1 MNGTLPNTMTGSL
14 DEEALGVHV
23 SAEERLQRGVFFTPR
38 PLVERVIEAIAPYVP
53 VGSRLRIIDPACGA
67 GAFLTVAASR
77 WPDAELIGLEL
88 NEESARICRE
98 RVPRAQVRVTD
109 ALADEALPPADGAFE
124 LWLGNPPYNGT
135 SPLLQSKA
143 AWATACAW
151 MPAHLSLPRG
161 TSLREDFVFFLLKA
175 SLRLQQQAG
184 ALAFITSATLLDTF
198 AYAPVREALLSRMQ
212 LREVIELERGTFE
225 GTRVVPCVTVWTTPL
240 GAEAPRPQLA
250 PGENG
255 DLFARAAPVGTQVRL
270 GELRFTPHAPDWRLK
285 PPAEAA
291 QRLEDAWRDRG
302 EALTSLVP
310 VSFAGLKTRFDELL
324 VDDDRAALEARVE
337 AFIATQDVEAFAQ
350 QFGLQKFL
358 PKLLQLKEHAREAQ
372 FSAGFV
378 RPFLRYRG
386 PNPRRAD
393 AWCYVDRRLIPRGD
407 HRLRGGFDPHACTLK
422 LVFNVHELPLAAH
435 VIDEPGCVTMY
446 RHSRFSPEFVPRALL
461 TDPGAVRFDAEDL
474 VPNLSPRG
482 QEFGS
487 TRAVFTHIAA
497 HFMSTEF
504 QEEWAPAFGTTRTP
518 IIPL

>member
-1 MNGTLPNTMTGSL
+1 M
-14 DEEALGVHV
+14 

-38 PLVERVIEAIAPYVP
+38 PLVERVIEAVAPHVP
-53 VGSRLRIIDPACGA
+53 GSRLRIIDPACGA

-98 RVPRAQVRVTD
+98 RVPRAKVVVGD
-109 ALADEALPPADGAFE
+109 ALADDVLPPADGAFE

-135 SPLLQSKA
+135 SPLLRTKA
-143 AWATACAW
+143 AWATACSW

-175 SLRLQQQAG
+175 SLRLQERAG

-240 GAEAPRPQLA
+240 AEAPRPQLV

-255 DLFARAAPVGTQVRL
+255 DLFARAAPVATQVQL
-270 GELRFTPHAPDWRLK
+270 GGVRFTPHAPDWRLK

-291 QRLEDAWRDRG
+291 QALEDVWRARG

-324 VDDDRAALEARVE
+324 VDDDRAVLEARVE
-337 AFIATQDVEAFAQ
+337 AFIATTDVDAFARK
-350 QFGLQKFL
+350 FGLEKFL
-358 PKLLQLKEHAREAQ
+358 SKLEQLKVHASEAR
-372 FSAGFV
+372 FSSACV

-386 PNPRRAD
+386 PNPRGAN
-393 AWCYVDRRLIPRGD
+393 AWCYVDRELIPRGD
-407 HRLRGGFDPHACTLK
+407 HRLRGGFDPHASRLK

-461 TDPGAVRFDAEDL
+461 TDPGAVRFDLDDL
-474 VPNLSPRG
+474 VPNLSARG
-482 QEFGS
+482 QAFGS

-497 HFMSTEF
+497 HFMSKAF

-518 IIPL
+518 VIPL

>member
-14 DEEALGVHV
+14 DEEALGSHV

-151 MPAHLSLPRG
+151 MPAHLHLPRG

-175 SLRLQQQAG
+175 SLRLQQRAG

-240 GAEAPRPQLA
+240 GAEALRPQLA
-250 PGENG
+250 PGENA
-255 DLFARAAPVGTQVRL
+255 DLFARAAPVGAQVRL

-285 PPAEAA
+285 PPAKAA

-337 AFIATQDVEAFAQ
+337 AFIATPDVEAFAQ
-350 QFGLQKFL
+350 EFGLQKFL
-358 PKLLQLKEHAREAQ
+358 PKLLQLKEHAHEAQ
-372 FSAGFV
+372 FSASFV

-386 PNPRRAD
+386 PNPRRAN

-407 HRLRGGFDPHACTLK
+407 HRLRGGFDPHASKLK

-461 TDPGAVRFDAEDL
+461 TDPGAVRFDAQDL
-474 VPNLSPRG
+474 VPNLSARG

-497 HFMSTEF
+497 HFMSTAF